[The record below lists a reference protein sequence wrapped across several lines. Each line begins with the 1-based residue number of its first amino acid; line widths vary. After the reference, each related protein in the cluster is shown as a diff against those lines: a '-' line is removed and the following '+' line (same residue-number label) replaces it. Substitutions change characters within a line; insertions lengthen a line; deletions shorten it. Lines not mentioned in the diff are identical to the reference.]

1 MRKELRNLET
11 GVGKFAGIL
20 FLAFVAVCVYVG
32 IKAGPAF
39 MNNYEMQDSMQSEA
53 RFALSSRKTTEEVRN
68 DVYAEAQK
76 LGLPV
81 EKKDIRVKYPGIEQG
96 LMGQVDLDVDYTINV
111 DLGFYTL
118 PLNFHPHGDNHT
130 I

>member
-1 MRKELRNLET
+1 MVFQTRNREK
-11 GVGKFAGIL
+11 GVGKFGGIL
-20 FLAFVAVCVYVG
+20 FLAVFALAVYVG
-32 IKAGPAF
+32 VKVGPAF
-39 MNNYEMQDSMQSEA
+39 MDNYELQDALQSEA
-53 RFALSSRKTTEEVRN
+53 RFALSSRKPVEEVRA
-68 DVYAEAQK
+68 DVFKEVTK

-81 EKKDIRVKYPGIEQG
+81 EQKDIRVRYPSIEQG
-96 LMGQVDLDVDYTINV
+96 LMGTVDIDFDYTVNV

>member
-1 MRKELRNLET
+1 MGKELRNRET
-11 GVGKFAGIL
+11 GVGKISGIL
-20 FLAFVAVCVYVG
+20 FLAFVALCVYVG

-81 EKKDIRVKYPGIEQG
+81 EKKDIRVRYPGIEQG
-96 LMGQVDLDVDYTINV
+96 LMGQVDLDVDYTVNV
-111 DLGFYTL
+111 DLGFYNL
-118 PLNFHPHGDNHT
+118 QLNFHPHGDNHT